1 MHYLI
6 DYKPPRIAM
15 GLVILAALVNAALPL
30 PVHTRLPLAAA
41 LTALLG
47 FTIMIRAWWL
57 FRRVNTAICPTAA
70 ATSLVTHDVF
80 SITRNPMYLG
90 IFLMLLALAMASGS
104 ATFYGAAIAYF
115 ILMDRFFCL
124 YEEQKSQAEFGDDY
138 IAYAQRVRRWL

>member
-15 GLVILAALVNAALPL
+15 FLVLVAALLNAVLPL
-30 PVHTRLPLAAA
+30 PMHTNLPLVSAV
-41 LTALLG
+41 TATLG
-47 FTIMIRAWWL
+47 FAVMIRAWWL
-57 FRRVNTAICPTAA
+57 FKQVGTAICPTSA

-90 IFLMLLALAMASGS
+90 IFLMLLALAMVSGT
-104 ATFYGAAIAYF
+104 AAFYGAAIAYF

-124 YEEQKSQAEFGDDY
+124 YEEQKSRAEFGNEY
-138 IAYAQRVRRWL
+138 VAYVKQVRRWL